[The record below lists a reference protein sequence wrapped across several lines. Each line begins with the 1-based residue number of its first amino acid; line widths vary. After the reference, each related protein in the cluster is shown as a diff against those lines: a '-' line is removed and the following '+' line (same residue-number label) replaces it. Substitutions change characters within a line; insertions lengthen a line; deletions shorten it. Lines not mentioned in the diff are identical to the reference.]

1 MPIEQRVISGPKIGA
16 KIGGG
21 GASVPN
27 PTPEPE
33 PTKKGRLKLRVRK
46 RVLVAGGVVLLLAG
60 GAGYWFLGRGG
71 TPVVEAPVPGAVV
84 TVEPVSL
91 NLADGHYLRIGFGL
105 QLTEDTLEAPD
116 TARALDIAIALYSGR
131 TVAEISDPAT
141 RAALKTELVKQLTE
155 QYDGEVMDV
164 YLTNFVTQ

>member
-21 GASVPN
+21 ASSVPH

-33 PTKKGRLKLRVRK
+33 PAKKRRFRVK
-46 RVLVAGGVVLLLAG
+46 RSVLVVGLVVVLAG
-60 GAGYWFLGRGG
+60 GGAAYWFLGRDA
-71 TPVVEAPVPGAVV
+71 TETVAAPEPGEVV
-84 TVEPVSL
+84 TVDPVSL

-105 QLTEDTLEAPD
+105 QLTQDTVEAPD
-116 TARALDIAIALYSGR
+116 TAKALDLAIALYSGR
-131 TVAEISDPAT
+131 TVAEISDPPT
-141 RAALKTELVKQLTE
+141 RAALKAELVKELKAE
-155 QYDGEVMDV
+155 YDGEVMDV

>member
-21 GASVPN
+21 ASSVPH

-33 PTKKGRLKLRVRK
+33 PAKKRRFKVR
-46 RVLVAGGVVLLLAG
+46 RPVLVAGLVVVLALG
-60 GAGYWFLGRGG
+60 GAAYWFLGRGG
-71 TPVVEAPVPGAVV
+71 EPTVEGPEPGAVV
-84 TVEPVSL
+84 TVDPVSL

-105 QLTEDTLEAPD
+105 QLTKDTVEAPD

-141 RAALKTELVKQLTE
+141 RAALKTELVTQLTA

>member
-21 GASVPN
+21 ASSVPN

-33 PTKKGRLKLRVRK
+33 PAKKRKFKVR
-46 RVLVAGGVVLLLAG
+46 RPVLIAGLLIVLLAG
-60 GAGYWFLGRGG
+60 GAGYWFFLRGDG
-71 TPVVEAPVPGAVV
+71 TPTVKAPEPGAVV
-84 TVEPVSL
+84 TVDPVSL

-105 QLTEDTLEAPD
+105 QLTKETVEAPD
-116 TARALDIAIALYSGR
+116 TSRALDTAIALYSGR

-141 RAALKTELVKQLTE
+141 RAALKAEFVKELDEK
-155 QYDGEVMDV
+155 YDGEVMDV

>member
-21 GASVPN
+21 ASSVPN

-33 PTKKGRLKLRVRK
+33 PAKKRKLKIRRPVAIA
-46 RVLVAGGVVLLLAG
+46 VLAVLLLGG
-60 GAGYWFLGRGG
+60 GAAYWFLFRSTG
-71 TPVVEAPVPGAVV
+71 PEVPKAPEAGAVV
-84 TVEPVSL
+84 TVDPVSL

-105 QLTEDTLEAPD
+105 QLTKETVEAPD
-116 TARALDIAIALYSGR
+116 TARALDIAISLYSGR

-141 RAALKTELVKQLTE
+141 RAALKAEFVKQLGA
-155 QYDGEVMDV
+155 QYEGEVMDV